1 MKSPRSIAAPLV
13 LFAALSV
20 VWTWPVAARI
30 GTRVAFD
37 PGDPFLNTWIL
48 WWNAQ
53 AIPFTEAW
61 WNAPIFYP
69 MPGAL
74 ALSEHLAGIGLF
86 TTPLFGLGASPALA
100 YNVAFLLSF
109 ALSGFF
115 TCLLVHR
122 LTGSMAAG
130 FCAGVAFGLAP
141 FRAAQL
147 SHLQVLTAQWL
158 PLQLLALH
166 AYLEHRRRRWLG
178 VFAIAWVLQGLS
190 NGYYLLF
197 APGRLDLPD
206 VPRAALLE
214 LPPDNTDVS
223 VRAMFRSIHHR
234 HPVINGYSG
243 PSRPHYEIF
252 RQSLRR
258 HDSSPIVEL
267 ARDRPLII
275 IVAKQH
281 DPSGSFRGLV
291 ESLPGMER
299 GAGKTCPIENQQAFA
314 FRHHRAQP
322 PPHGVGTP
330 RRIGDEVLERLGTI
344 PGRSRAPASLPS
356 ICARCR

>member
-1 MKSPRSIAAPLV
+1 M
-13 LFAALSV
+13 
-20 VWTWPVAARI
+20 WTWPVAARI

-53 AIPFTEAW
+53 AVPFTEAW

-86 TTPLFGLGASPALA
+86 TTPLFRLGAGPVLA

-130 FCAGVAFGLAP
+130 VCAGVAFGLAP

-197 APGRLDLPD
+197 APVLIGAWIGWFVVAPRGGRSCA
-206 VPRAALLE
+206 R
-214 LPPDNTDVS
+214 LPPP
-223 VRAMFRSIHHR
+223 ARS
-234 HPVINGYSG
+234 P
-243 PSRPHYEIF
+243 
-252 RQSLRR
+252 
-258 HDSSPIVEL
+258 
-267 ARDRPLII
+267 
-275 IVAKQH
+275 
-281 DPSGSFRGLV
+281 
-291 ESLPGMER
+291 
-299 GAGKTCPIENQQAFA
+299 
-314 FRHHRAQP
+314 
-322 PPHGVGTP
+322 
-330 RRIGDEVLERLGTI
+330 
-344 PGRSRAPASLPS
+344 
-356 ICARCR
+356 RCRWR